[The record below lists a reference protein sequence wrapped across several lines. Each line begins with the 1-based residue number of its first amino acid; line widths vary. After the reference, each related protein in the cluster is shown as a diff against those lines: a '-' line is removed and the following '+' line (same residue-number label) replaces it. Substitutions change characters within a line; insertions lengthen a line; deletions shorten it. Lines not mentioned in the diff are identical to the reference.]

1 MVRRWDLYTS
11 FGFFSSPSRLSP
23 SFSSSSPSSPLH
35 RPIHLDKSLGWST
48 TKKTQPATSIRTGR
62 RTNMCSYCRY
72 LTDERS
78 PGEDDDDRYRPV
90 YLQPSRPHRSCHP
103 TLMLRLVGITIFFL
117 MLNMTIV
124 LSQSSQTQQQRDQSS
139 SKILEKNPQGN
150 QRAFV
155 LILGKFNFLFFVASS
170 WCRPYL
176 MMRTMSEAWRL
187 CAELARQR
195 EREDNCNDGFSYQ
208 CFYWLSKWWILFNL
222 SAGHS

>member
-1 MVRRWDLYTS
+1 MGSVYIVWLFS
-11 FGFFSSPSRLSP
+11 SSPSLLSP
-23 SFSSSSPSSPLH
+23 SFSSSSPSSPRH

-62 RTNMCSYCRY
+62 GTKMCSYCRY

-78 PGEDDDDRYRPV
+78 PGDDDDGRYRPV

-155 LILGKFNFLFFVASS
+155 LILGKFNLLFFFVASS

-176 MMRTMSEAWRL
+176 MMRTMSERESEAG
-187 CAELARQR
+187 RQAG
-195 EREDNCNDGFSYQ
+195 DNCNDDFSYQ

-222 SAGHS
+222 SVGHS